1 MWNLKNR
8 PKSHPKLKDTEKRP
22 AIAGRGHKTGKG
34 DQKAQTSS
42 YKCHGHDVPCNKYN
56 ELCCALYMKVANRV
70 NPKRFKNYIYIH
82 IAITII
88 YVSIIYLYI

>member
-1 MWNLKNR
+1 VEELNE
-8 PKSHPKLKDTEKRP
+8 D
-22 AIAGRGHKTGKG
+22 G
-34 DQKAQTSS
+34 QKAQTSS

-82 IAITII
+82 IYVYI
-88 YVSIIYLYI
+88 YISISLMLYLYKMMGVR